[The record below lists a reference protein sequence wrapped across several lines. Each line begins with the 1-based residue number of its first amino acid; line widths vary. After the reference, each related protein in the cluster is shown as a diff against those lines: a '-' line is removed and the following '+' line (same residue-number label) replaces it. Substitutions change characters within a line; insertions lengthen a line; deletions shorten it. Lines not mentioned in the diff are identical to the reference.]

1 MVTTTYQTYRQVGIR
16 EDLTDDIS
24 NISPVET
31 PVFTM
36 LRKGAPA
43 RNTFIEWQTDAL
55 ASASGTNRLVEGA
68 DASYLTATPTVRL
81 RNYTQISGKALI
93 VSGTANAVNTAGREE
108 ELAYQ
113 IAKRGKELKRDMETA
128 ITGNYASVAGGS
140 ATARVSAGMEAWLT
154 TNSIYGG
161 TAGATDG
168 ANGGYT
174 AAGTVTAATDGSS
187 SNLRTITEA
196 ILKSA
201 LKLCWTAG
209 GQPTTVIVGA
219 YNKQKISAFSGI
231 TTKYSDFGNNPAS
244 SGQLAIIAAADI
256 YLHDFGK
263 VKIVPDRFS
272 RGRTALVLDMEF
284 WSIHYLRPMRVENL
298 AKTGDAEKKH
308 MLAEWTL
315 CSKNQGASGKI
326 ADCVSS

>member
-24 NISPVET
+24 NIDPVET

-43 RNTFIEWQTDAL
+43 RSTYIEWQKDSL

-68 DASYLTATPTVRL
+68 DASYLTASPTTRL

-140 ATARVSAGMEAWLT
+140 ATARVSAGMEAWMT
-154 TNSIYGG
+154 TNTIYGG

-168 ANGGYT
+168 ADGGYT

-196 ILKSA
+196 LLKSVLGLA
-201 LKLCWTAG
+201 WTAG
-209 GQPTTVIVGA
+209 GQPTTVIVGK
-219 YNKQKISAFSGI
+219 YNKQKISAFTGI

-272 RGRTALVLDMEF
+272 RGRTLLALDMEY
-284 WSIHYLRPMRVENL
+284 WSIHYLRPMKVETL
-298 AKTGDAEKKH
+298 AKTGDAEKKQ

-315 CSKNQGASGKI
+315 CSKNEAASGKV

>member
-43 RNTFIEWQTDAL
+43 RNVYTEWQTDAL

-68 DASYLTATPTVRL
+68 DAAYLTATPTVRL

-128 ITGNYASVAGGS
+128 ITGNYASAVGAS
-140 ATARVSAGMEAWLT
+140 ATARVSAGMEAWMT

-196 ILKSA
+196 ILKSC
-201 LKLCWTAG
+201 LKLCWTSG
-209 GQPTTVIVGA
+209 GQPTNVIVGA

-263 VKIVPDRFS
+263 VKIIPDRFS
-272 RGRTALVLDMEF
+272 RGRTALVLDMEY
-284 WSIHYLRPMRVENL
+284 WSIHYLRPMSVTAL
-298 AKTGDAEKKH
+298 AKTGDAEKKQ

-315 CSKNQGASGKI
+315 CSKNQAASGKI
-326 ADCVSS
+326 ADCYTV